1 MVVESLIQRL
11 LPSTESR
18 NCLRGTMAEADRRM
32 RPLFQNFLSGG
43 GGGRSKI

>member
-11 LPSTESR
+11 LPGTESR
-18 NCLRGTMAEADRRM
+18 NCQRGMMAEADRRV

-43 GGGRSKI
+43 GGGGPQI